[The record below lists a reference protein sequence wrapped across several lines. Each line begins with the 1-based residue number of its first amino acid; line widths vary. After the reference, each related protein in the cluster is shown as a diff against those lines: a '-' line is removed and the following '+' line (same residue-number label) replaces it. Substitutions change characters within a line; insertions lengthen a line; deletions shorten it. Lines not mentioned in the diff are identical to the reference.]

1 MTCLN
6 RVIQSTIVIVLAAL
20 LSGCVFTKFVTVPM
34 RVGGAVISVVPV
46 AGNVADEVIDTT
58 ADAIDT
64 VPL

>member
-1 MTCLN
+1 MICLN
-6 RVIQSTIVIVLAAL
+6 RAIQSIVVIILAAL
-20 LSGCVFTKFVTVPM
+20 LSGCVFTKIVTVPM

-46 AGNVADEVIDTT
+46 AGNVADEVVDTT

>member
-6 RVIQSTIVIVLAAL
+6 RVIQSTIVIILAGL
-20 LSGCVFTKFVTVPM
+20 LSGCVFTKIVTVPM

-58 ADAIDT
+58 ADVIDT